1 MPPMLVLTTTSSK
14 EEAEKIAQ
22 ALLKERLVAC
32 VNIIEN
38 ASSLFWWQG
47 RINREK
53 ESLLFMKTS
62 EDLFPKL
69 EEKLRSLHSYEV
81 PEIIGLPI
89 IATSSFPRLH
99 PHSRWK
105 TPWKGLE

>member
-89 IATSSFPRLH
+89 IAVSEPYKK
-99 PHSRWK
+99 W
-105 TPWKGLE
+105 LEENLKSE

>member
-1 MPPMLVLTTTSSK
+1 MSLMVVLTTTASR
-14 EEAEKIAQ
+14 EEAEKIAR
-22 ALLKERLVAC
+22 ALLKERLVSC

-47 RINREK
+47 KINTEK

-62 EDLFPKL
+62 EGLFPKL

-89 IATSSFPRLH
+89 TAVSEPYRKWLE
-99 PHSRWK
+99 K
-105 TPWKGLE
+105 TLKSPE

>member
-1 MPPMLVLTTTSSK
+1 MTPMLVLTTTSSK

-38 ASSLFWWQG
+38 ASSLFWWQEK
-47 RINREK
+47 INTEK

-89 IATSSFPRLH
+89 IAVSEPYKK
-99 PHSRWK
+99 W
-105 TPWKGLE
+105 LEENLKSE

>member
-1 MPPMLVLTTTSSK
+1 MTPMLVLTTTSSK

-47 RINREK
+47 KINGEK
-53 ESLLFMKTS
+53 ESLLFMKTT
-62 EDLFPKL
+62 EGLFPKL

-89 IATSSFPRLH
+89 TAVSEPYKK
-99 PHSRWK
+99 W
-105 TPWKGLE
+105 LEENLKANE

>member
-1 MPPMLVLTTTSSK
+1 MTPMLVLTTTSSK

-89 IATSSFPRLH
+89 TAVSEPYKK
-99 PHSRWK
+99 W
-105 TPWKGLE
+105 LEENLKANE

>member
-1 MPPMLVLTTTSSK
+1 MTPILVLTTTSSK

-47 RINREK
+47 KINTEK

-89 IATSSFPRLH
+89 TAVSESYKKWLGENL
-99 PHSRWK
+99 K
-105 TPWKGLE
+105 ANE

>member
-1 MPPMLVLTTTSSK
+1 MLVLTTTSSK

-38 ASSLFWWQG
+38 ASSLFWWQEK
-47 RINREK
+47 INTEK

-89 IATSSFPRLH
+89 IAVSEPYKK
-99 PHSRWK
+99 W
-105 TPWKGLE
+105 LEENLKSE